1 MTCMKNGNENK
12 HKRQNVTECHSVNG
26 LILKLFFFAHH
37 NAWRI
42 GTIAAQSMNRKL
54 WTIEYEWIA
63 RKNEKKMKLV
73 FFISLAQVD
82 FTVENVQLWM
92 QVQKYKKKILLATRE
107 IDKSMEFTR
116 GEKNQIKSVK
126 GKNAK
131 KSIIGIYFR
140 YLLFHFAS
148 LAFCDLV
155 CFLAITTANS
165 SGKFSKFFCLLEAN
179 IPDPTTAQQKFNKI
193 WGLN

>member
-1 MTCMKNGNENK
+1 MNDWIRMVCQKEWKKKWNWYFSFRSHRWILQWKMFNC
-12 HKRQNVTECHSVNG
+12 EC
-26 LILKLFFFAHH
+26 
-37 NAWRI
+37 
-42 GTIAAQSMNRKL
+42 
-54 WTIEYEWIA
+54 
-63 RKNEKKMKLV
+63 
-73 FFISLAQVD
+73 
-82 FTVENVQLWM
+82 
-92 QVQKYKKKILLATRE
+92 KYRNIKKILLATRE